1 MYSPQDCEIRNP
13 RDFGIRLVTAGD
25 TRRGSARVSER
36 TDQVHV
42 GRVCSVMQQT
52 AWPRCRLIENG
63 FLLRKR

>member
-1 MYSPQDCEIRNP
+1 MYSPQDCEIRKP

-42 GRVCSVMQQT
+42 GRSMFSDAADRMASLQ
-52 AWPRCRLIENG
+52 ID
-63 FLLRKR
+63 